1 MKRSFFATLMLLT
14 TLATPAFAENL
25 QHTRQLLSTK
35 QCSRCDLSGAGLV
48 TAILPGAQLS
58 GADLSRAN
66 LSRADLTGA
75 DLRGANLQGASLNGA
90 NLTGA
95 NLEGADLTGADLRDA
110 YLAGSNLVGVNLRT
124 VYMQG
129 AIGVPQY
136 AGTAEDF
143 YFWAVT
149 EAEKGNYRGA
159 VDFYN
164 QALSLK
170 SDLAPAYLGRGF
182 AMFRL
187 GNDRRAIQDAVFAN
201 QLFTLQQNAAGV
213 QVSQQLLEGIKVANT
228 PTPLSSGRT
237 NFANFF
243 GSLGSVL
250 LQLLL

>member
-1 MKRSFFATLMLLT
+1 MKCSFLAIALLT
-14 TLATPAFAENL
+14 TLATPALAENL

-35 QCSRCDLSGAGLV
+35 QCSQCDLSGAGLV
-48 TAILPGAQLS
+48 TASLPGAQLS

-95 NLEGADLTGADLRDA
+95 NLQGADLTWADLRDA
-110 YLAGSNLVGVNLRT
+110 YLVGSNLTGVNLRT

-143 YFWAVT
+143 YLWAVGET
-149 EAEKGNYRGA
+149 EKGNYRGA

-164 QALSLK
+164 QALGLK
-170 SDLAPAYLGRGF
+170 SDFAAAYLGRGF
-182 AMFRL
+182 AMYRL

-201 QLFTLQQNAAGV
+201 QLFTLQQNGAGV
-213 QVSQQLLEGIKVANT
+213 LASQQLLEGIKLANT
-228 PTPLSSGRT
+228 PARLSPGRP
-237 NFANFF
+237 NFANFL